1 MPSNTQKNKHIPEE
15 IKKRIEEL
23 RKEINFHNYRYYVLD
38 DPVISDEEYDA
49 LMRELKR
56 LEEQYPELITPDSPT
71 QRVGAPPAE
80 GFLPVEHSVPMLSL
94 DDAFS
99 EQEVREFDER
109 IKRHLNINEDIE
121 YTVEPKMDGLAVEL
135 VYEKGIFVKGS
146 TRGDGYVGEDVT
158 PNLRT
163 IRSIPLR
170 LIDQELPIPELL
182 EARGEVFM
190 NKKGFEQLNKERL
203 EKGEPPFANPRNA
216 AAGSLRQLD
225 PSITASRPLDIFFY
239 GIGLVKGYEFK
250 SQWEILNSL
259 KKWGLKINKLA
270 KKVKGIEAAIEYHH
284 EIAKIRDDLD
294 YQIDGIVIK
303 VNELKF
309 QKLLGQK
316 ARSPR
321 WAIAYKFAAEKAITR
336 IVDIILSV
344 GRTGAVTPVAIMEPV
359 RVGGVVVRR
368 ATLHNEDEIRRKDI
382 RIGDWVIIQRAGD
395 VIPEVVK
402 VLKERRTGNEKE
414 FKMPDTCPVCG
425 SKLTKKPGEAVWRC
439 PNPDC
444 FPRLVRSITHF
455 ASKGAMNI
463 EGLGSKVAEQLVTA
477 GLVRKISDIY
487 KLQLSDLTSLERF
500 AEKSAR
506 NLLNEI
512 EKSKNRPLSKLIYA
526 LGIRHVGEVTA
537 QLLAEHFG
545 SLDALSKASEQEL
558 LKIEGIGP
566 EVAKSIKKWFSDP
579 KNIELIEELKKLG
592 VKSAQTPKE
601 TIIKTPEPFQEG
613 ESQKAQESQKKLL
626 EGKSF
631 LFTGALKSMT
641 RQEAKD
647 IVMELGG
654 RVASSVSKK
663 LDYLVVGEKPG
674 SKLEKAKK
682 LGIKIIN
689 EQEFLKMIGKEELLN
704 ETRKKD

>member
-1 MPSNTQKNKHIPEE
+1 MSNKTKKTQKVPEE
-15 IKKRIEEL
+15 ILKRIEEL
-23 RKEINFHNYRYYVLD
+23 RKEINYHNYRYYVLD
-38 DPVISDEEYDA
+38 APVISDEEYDA

-56 LEEQYPELITPDSPT
+56 LEEQYPETITPDSPT

-80 GFLPVEHSVPMLSL
+80 GFLPVEHSIPMLSL

-99 EQEVREFDER
+99 EQEVRDFDER
-109 IKRHLNINEDIE
+109 IKRQLNITGEIE

-135 VYEKGIFVKGS
+135 VYENGIFTKGS

-163 IRSIPLR
+163 IKSIPLR
-170 LIDQELPIPELL
+170 LVEQQLPIPELL

-190 NKKGFEQLNKERL
+190 NKKGFEELNKERE
-203 EKGEPPFANPRNA
+203 EKGEPLFANPRNA

-225 PSITASRPLDIFFY
+225 PAITASRPLDIFFY
-239 GIGLVKGYEFK
+239 GIGLVKGVEFK
-250 SQWEILNSL
+250 TQWEILNCL
-259 KKWGLKINKLA
+259 KKWGLKINKLI
-270 KKVKGIEAAIEYHH
+270 KKVKGIEAAIKYHH
-284 EIAKIRDDLD
+284 EIANIREKLD

-303 VNELKF
+303 VNELKL

-321 WAIAYKFAAEKAITR
+321 WAIAYKFAAEQAVTK
-336 IVDIILSV
+336 IVDILLSV
-344 GRTGAVTPVAIMEPV
+344 GRTGAVTPVAVMEPV
-359 RVGGVVVRR
+359 RVGGVIVRR

-402 VLKERRTGNEKE
+402 VLKERRNGSEKE

-439 PNPDC
+439 PNPNC
-444 FPRLVRSITHF
+444 FPRLVRSIIHF

-463 EGLGSKVAEQLVTA
+463 EGLGNKVAEQLVTA
-477 GLVRKISDIY
+477 GLVRKVSDIY

-500 AEKSAR
+500 AEKSAQ
-506 NLLNEI
+506 NLLEEI
-512 EKSKNRPLSKLIYA
+512 EKSKSRPLAKLIYA

-537 QLLAEHFG
+537 QLLAKHFG
-545 SLDALSKASEQEL
+545 SLDALSKASEQDL

-566 EVAKSIKKWFSDP
+566 EVATSIKKWFSDP
-579 KNIELIEELKKLG
+579 KNQQLLKELKELG
-592 VKSAQTPKE
+592 IKSAQISAKKDKPKE
-601 TIIKTPEPFQEG
+601 AQQG
-613 ESQKAQESQKKLL
+613 ELFTSLSSVKDIAQKLPL

-631 LFTGALKSMT
+631 LFTGTLKSMT
-641 RQEAKD
+641 RQKAKD

-674 SKLEKAKK
+674 SKLDKAKK
-682 LGIKIIN
+682 LGIKILS
-689 EQEFLKMIGKEELLN
+689 EDDFLKMIRKEGEA
-704 ETRKKD
+704 